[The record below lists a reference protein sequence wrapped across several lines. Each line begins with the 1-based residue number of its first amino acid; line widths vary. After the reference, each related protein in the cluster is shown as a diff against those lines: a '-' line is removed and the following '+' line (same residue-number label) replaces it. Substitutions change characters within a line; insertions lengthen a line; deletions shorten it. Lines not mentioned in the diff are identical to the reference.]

1 LSEAHEVPGP
11 LSEALE
17 LCRRE
22 LAQVRGD
29 QEPLLEELAEVR
41 HQLETTRTRFQAL
54 SREANAG
61 LQGLPVGTGLL
72 TRARR
77 WTMRRL
83 RSRSAEWRAAERLR
97 AATEFNGPWYL
108 RRHPAAAAS
117 GLPPAIH
124 YLRHGAAAGF
134 DPGPGFSTSRYLA
147 EHPDV
152 ARAGVNPLLHH
163 LDSPAKGGR

>member
-1 LSEAHEVPGP
+1 LSEALEVPGP

-41 HQLETTRTRFQAL
+41 HQLESTRARFQAL
-54 SREANAG
+54 SRQANTG

-77 WTMRRL
+77 WATRRL
-83 RSRSAEWRAAERLR
+83 RSRRPEWRQAERLR
-97 AATEFNGPWYL
+97 ESRLFNGPWYL
-108 RRHPAAAAS
+108 RRHPEAAAS
-117 GLPPAIH
+117 GLPPALH
-124 YLRHGAAAGF
+124 YLREGAAAGL
-134 DPGPGFSTSRYLA
+134 DPGPDFSTSRYLA

-163 LDSPAKGGR
+163 LDSTAEGRR

>member
-1 LSEAHEVPGP
+1 LSEAQEISGP
-11 LSEALE
+11 ASEALE

-41 HQLETTRTRFQAL
+41 HQLETTRNRLQAL
-54 SREANAG
+54 SREANTG
-61 LQGLPVGTGLL
+61 LHGLPVGTGLL

-77 WTMRRL
+77 WATRRL
-83 RSRSAEWRAAERLR
+83 RSRTPEWRAAERLR
-97 AATEFNGPWYL
+97 GSTEFNGPWAL
-108 RRHPAAAAS
+108 RRHPEAAAS

-124 YLRHGAAAGF
+124 DLRHGAAAGF

-163 LDSPAKGGR
+163 LDSAAKGGR